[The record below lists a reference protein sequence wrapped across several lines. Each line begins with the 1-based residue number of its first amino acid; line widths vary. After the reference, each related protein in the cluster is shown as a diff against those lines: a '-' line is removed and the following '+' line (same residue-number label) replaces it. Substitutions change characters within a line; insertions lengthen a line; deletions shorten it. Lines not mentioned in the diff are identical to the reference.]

1 MIVGGIIV
9 FLIVS
14 VLIVSLLREKIPLF
28 LMKHKDRRLE
38 KFWIDGISD
47 LIRACGEENREYL
60 LNFIYR
66 SVVDFRAE
74 CYTNVL
80 LGTEHSNMSVTEAFK
95 KIVYSKQFYPTVANG
110 GTKGFRA
117 RYVKLIELS
126 YRRFVRSVKTDKPH
140 RWFTMEL
147 LCSTDLYIRNQ
158 NLK

>member
-1 MIVGGIIV
+1 MIGGIIV
-9 FLIVS
+9 FLIVL
-14 VLIVSLLREKIPLF
+14 VLVVSLLREKIPLF

-38 KFWIDGISD
+38 KFWIEGISD
-47 LIRACGEENREYL
+47 LIRVCGEENREYL
-60 LNFIYR
+60 LNFIQR
-66 SVVDFRAE
+66 TVEDFRGE

-80 LGTEHSNMSVTEAFK
+80 LGTEHSNIGVTEAFK
-95 KIVYSKQFYPTVANG
+95 KIVYSKQFYPTVANN

-117 RYVKLIELS
+117 GYVKLIEMS

-158 NLK
+158 NSK